1 MPKDEYIVI
10 IPCSGI
16 GKPLGTVGRKAAYD
30 VVDEL
35 RPKNTRTTCLA
46 LLTVGDQETLKMVRE
61 NLCLTIDGCPS
72 KCAQK
77 NVEAS
82 NGRLVKSFAVTDTL
96 RNNRNLKPE
105 GIIELNSEG
114 LKLANVLAKEV
125 AKTVDKIK
133 GGKSL

>member
-1 MPKDEYIVI
+1 
-10 IPCSGI
+10 
-16 GKPLGTVGRKAAYD
+16 
-30 VVDEL
+30 
-35 RPKNTRTTCLA
+35 